1 MLHCRTHLEWQ
12 DVTRLV
18 AAKLATGAVTTDAMA
33 ADSIATASVIDNA
46 ITTAKILDQCRS
58 EE

>member
-1 MLHCRTHLEWQ
+1 MLHLEWQ